1 MGAKAFNDWW
11 SSTLG
16 DVPPLGWVL
25 RERFAP
31 RWVRF
36 HTLPDAKRYA
46 DTEQER
52 AEVVHRQ
59 VCVAAAVLGDNRPA
73 WFIVPSYEAGGQQ
86 SMRLDEAPGLALTRV
101 GDLVVD
107 DDAHTFWAVL
117 VPWEPQVFE
126 PALRAIADDRLRR
139 SGRRRMVRSSRPTM
153 GASTSS
159 PDRPEDGPSWRF
171 SSHPGA
177 LGIRSACKR
186 LRAGSR

>member
-46 DTEQER
+46 DTELER

-73 WFIVPSYEAGGQQ
+73 WLIVPSYEAGGQQ

-126 PALRAIADDRLRR
+126 PALRAIADDRLRALWASEDGEIFAPYDGGVDVIAR
-139 SGRRRMVRSSRPTM
+139 SPGRRAELALQFSPWCSR
-153 GASTSS
+153 
-159 PDRPEDGPSWRF
+159 
-171 SSHPGA
+171 HP
-177 LGIRSACKR
+177 LG
-186 LRAGSR
+186 L